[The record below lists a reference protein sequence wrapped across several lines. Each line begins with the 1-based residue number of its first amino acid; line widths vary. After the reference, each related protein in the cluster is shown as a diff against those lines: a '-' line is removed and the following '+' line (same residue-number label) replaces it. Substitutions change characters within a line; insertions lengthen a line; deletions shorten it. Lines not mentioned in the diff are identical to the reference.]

1 MENQM
6 VKSIFVGN
14 LAWSA
19 EDDDLRDF
27 FEECGTVIRVRIMKD
42 QETGRSRGF
51 AFVDMDADEADAAI
65 ETLNGKNL
73 MGRPATL
80 SEAKA
85 REPRR

>member
-1 MENQM
+1 M

-19 EDDDLRDF
+19 EDDDLRNF
-27 FEECGTVIRVRIMKD
+27 FAECGTVIRVRIMKD

-80 SEAKA
+80 SEAKP

>member
-1 MENQM
+1 M

>member
-1 MENQM
+1 MI
-6 VKSIFVGN
+6 KSIFVGN

-19 EDDDLRDF
+19 EDDDLRSF

-73 MGRPATL
+73 MGRPASL
-80 SEAKA
+80 SEAKPRA
-85 REPRR
+85 PRR

>member
-1 MENQM
+1 M

-65 ETLNGKNL
+65 EILNGKNL

>member
-1 MENQM
+1 M

-19 EDDDLRDF
+19 EDDDLRNF

>member
-1 MENQM
+1 M

-19 EDDDLRDF
+19 EDDDLRNF
-27 FEECGTVIRVRIMKD
+27 FSECGTVIRVRIMKD

-73 MGRPATL
+73 MGRPASL
-80 SEAKA
+80 SEAK
-85 REPRR
+85 PRTQRS